1 MKDIGNYKL
10 TKVREAL
17 GRLDGAVGRL
27 EAATQGLGGSGESSQ
42 KLQAELETLSQDHA
56 ALKRTAG
63 QVAERLDAAIER
75 LGAAVNKA

>member
-10 TKVREAL
+10 SKVREAL

-27 EAATQGLGGSGESSQ
+27 EAATQGLKGGGDSSR
-42 KLQAELETLSQDHA
+42 KLQAELETLTQDHA
-56 ALKRTAG
+56 ALKKTAG
-63 QVAERLDAAIER
+63 QVAERLDAAIQR

>member
-10 TKVREAL
+10 SKVREAL

-27 EAATQGLGGSGESSQ
+27 EAATQGLSGGGEASQ
-42 KLQAELETLSQDHA
+42 KLQAELETLTQDHA

-63 QVAERLDAAIER
+63 DVAERLDAAIER